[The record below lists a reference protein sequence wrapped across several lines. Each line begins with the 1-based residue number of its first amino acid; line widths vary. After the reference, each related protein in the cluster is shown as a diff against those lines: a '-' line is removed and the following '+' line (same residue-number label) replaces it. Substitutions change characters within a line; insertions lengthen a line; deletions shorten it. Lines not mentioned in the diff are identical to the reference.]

1 MFARFVMLSASA
13 GTLLRLSVLIA
24 AVALCGC
31 GSDDKKT
38 DPPIDAAA
46 GTCVDCHTDQASL
59 IASADPDSS
68 EVPENPGE
76 G

>member
-1 MFARFVMLSASA
+1 MFIRFMRWPENVALPLR
-13 GTLLRLSVLIA
+13 TLLIP
-24 AVALCGC
+24 ALLLLVGC
-31 GSDDKKT
+31 GSEDKKT
-38 DPPIDAAA
+38 DPPIDTAT

-59 IASADPDSS
+59 IASAAPDTT